1 MRPAPLNIAIF
12 AALAFLAAN
21 PIGARAAPANTLTE
35 LWRALSACI
44 SLPPDSADSEI
55 TVVFTLRRDGSL
67 LGKPR
72 ISHSHLVG
80 DAEAQKTF
88 VADAIQGVARCLPVE
103 ITDALGGAIAGRPI
117 AFRIG
122 RWPKETK
129 T

>member
-1 MRPAPLNIAIF
+1 MRPALVNIRIF
-12 AALAFLAAN
+12 VALGFLVTR
-21 PIGARAAPANTLTE
+21 PIGAIAAPANTLTE
-35 LWRALSACI
+35 LWRALNACVR
-44 SLPPDSADSEI
+44 LPPEGVESEI
-55 TVVFTLRRDGSL
+55 TIVFTLKRDGTL

-80 DAEAQKTF
+80 DADAQRTF
-88 VADAIQGVARCLPVE
+88 VADAIQSVARCLPVE

-122 RWPKETK
+122 RWPRETK